1 MSVVNAMVV
10 PTGQQKVN
18 SYSLSGELTK
28 TRKCKSC
35 GRTLPISEYRITRWG
50 TPGNTC
56 KTCVNSARKENREN
70 KRKALETP
78 YYDKEFD
85 GKQPIEVIQLMSRA
99 KRWLEDRGYEITLR
113 GSYTKKVDVKF

>member
-1 MSVVNAMVV
+1 MSAVNAMVV
-10 PTGQQKVN
+10 PTGQPQVN
-18 SYSLSGELTK
+18 GYSLSGEFTRTK
-28 TRKCKSC
+28 KCKVCEQSKP
-35 GRTLPISEYRITRWG
+35 LSEYRTTRWG

-78 YYDKEFD
+78 YYDKEFED
-85 GKQPIEVIQLMSRA
+85 KQPVEVIQLMSRA